1 MAAKNTHHDHVQTLG
16 TLKSISTGSKIPF
29 RYLRRLSLLPGFP
42 QPYRFTHMKVETL
55 TTADYLY
62 SRQAVREYL
71 AEHLD
76 ELPQDDASGY
86 SSVKT
91 HLKPKRET
99 RGRKPKCL

>member
-1 MAAKNTHHDHVQTLG
+1 MAAKRTHHDHVQTLG
-16 TLKSISTGSKIPF
+16 TLKSISTGSKIPY

-42 QPYRFTHMKVETL
+42 QPYRHSSVSVEAL

-62 SRQAVREYL
+62 SRQAVRDYL
-71 AEHLD
+71 AEHLA

-91 HLKPKRET
+91 HLKPKREA
-99 RGRKPKCL
+99 RGRKPSCL